1 MLPAD
6 AQLIS
11 VDDHVIEHPNVWLD
25 RLPAK
30 FRDAG
35 PQIVELEGGQQAWRF
50 EGKVVPTIGLNAVA
64 GKDSKDFGLDPVRFD
79 EMLPGCYDVQA
90 RLADMDLEGVH
101 AQLCFP
107 SFPGFAGS
115 TFFGADDKELAG
127 ACVSAWND
135 FMLDEWCAAAPD
147 RFIPMM
153 LLPFWDIDASI
164 AEIERTA
171 AKGAKAVSFT
181 ESPHTLGLP
190 SFHTGHWDPILAAA
204 QDADLPLCLHFGTG
218 GAPSTAPDAPFA
230 VAIALFGTNSQFTT
244 VDLLLSHVFHT
255 FPRLRVALSEGG
267 IGWIPYILER
277 TDYTWERHRWYTGIN
292 TEVRPSDLFRDHLF
306 GCFIADEAGVAMRE
320 LIGVPNIMFEGDYPH
335 SDSNFPATR
344 KKLEGVLAAVPDDDA
359 RAIAELNARR
369 VFNFPRR

>member
-50 EGKVVPTIGLNAVA
+50 EGKVLPTIGLNAVA

-292 TEVRPSDLFRDHLF
+292 TDVRPSDLFRDHIF

-359 RAIAELNARR
+359 RAIAEDNARR